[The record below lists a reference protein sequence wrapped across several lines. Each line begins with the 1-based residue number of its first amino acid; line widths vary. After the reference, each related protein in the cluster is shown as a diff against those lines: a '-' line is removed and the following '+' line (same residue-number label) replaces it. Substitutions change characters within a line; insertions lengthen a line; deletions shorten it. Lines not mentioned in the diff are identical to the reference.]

1 MIQLIASW
9 KGPRLVGAVPTA
21 LAVALIAAGCGGGD
35 GDESGQISK
44 AAFVAKGSAIC
55 VATRRQIRSDFET
68 YRKGPQGKEIER
80 AEQANELTPEE
91 AAAKV
96 GKEIIVPVMRQ
107 ELEEFRALG
116 IPPGGDD
123 QVTALLKAFEEGIDA
138 AERHP
143 ERVATDGT
151 EAFGKSGRLAAD
163 YSLEGC

>member
-1 MIQLIASW
+1 M
-9 KGPRLVGAVPTA
+9 GAVLSA
-21 LAVALIAAGCGGGD
+21 LAVALIVVGCGGGN
-35 GDESGQISK
+35 GDEPRQISK
-44 AAFVAKGSAIC
+44 AAFADKGSAIC
-55 VATRRQIRSDFET
+55 LAARRQIRSDFEA

-96 GKEIIVPVMRQ
+96 GREVIVPVMKQ

-116 IPPGGDD
+116 IPPGGDAR
-123 QVTALLKAFEEGIDA
+123 VTALLDAFEEGIEA
-138 AERHP
+138 AENHP

-163 YSLEGC
+163 YGLEGC